1 MAQKPSIPKGTRDFS
16 PIEVAKR
23 QYIMSIIKKHFER
36 SGFQPIETPS
46 FENSETLMGKYG
58 EEGDRLIFK
67 ILNSGDFLEKYN
79 KFLIEIILDILS
91 SHISNLKENGFEFY
105 LGEKYNYF
113 INENLP
119 KIIKER
125 FNKIFGSENKINEI
139 QFSKDLWF
147 YLKNYTDTYSNI
159 EDLEKNE
166 KSVGVSIFGEF
177 YYKLGTKYVG
187 NYISEKALR
196 YDLTVPFAR
205 FVVQHQNELEF
216 PFKRYQ
222 IQPVW
227 RADRPQKGR
236 FREFYQCDAD
246 VVGSTSLWQEVEL
259 VQLYDAV
266 FSDLKVEGVTIK
278 INNRKILSGI
288 AEVIGASDKLIDF
301 TVALDKLDK
310 IGEDGVKAE
319 MLAKGISEEALFKVQ
334 PLFNFNGSLTEK
346 LNQLREL
353 LASSVE
359 GTKGVDE
366 LTFICE
372 TVEELGLKSATL
384 NLDVTL
390 ARGLNYYTGAIF
402 EVAAPETVKLGSIGG
417 GGRYDDLTGIFG
429 LKNMSGVG
437 ISFGLDRIY
446 LVIEELNVFP
456 ETVSNITDVLFLN
469 FGDNEAKYCLKVI
482 RDLREAGVN
491 AELYPDKAKMSKQFQ
506 FAEKKGI
513 KYAVIVGETEMQKN
527 IFALKNLHSGEQQ
540 NVTLQELKQT
550 LLK

>member
-23 QYIMSIIKKHFER
+23 QYIMSVIKKHFER

-67 ILNSGDFLEKYN
+67 ILNSGDFLAKTNEE
-79 KFLIEIILDILS
+79 FLQTKNS
-91 SHISNLKENGFEFY
+91 LK
-105 LGEKYNYF
+105 
-113 INENLP
+113 IT
-119 KIIKER
+119 
-125 FNKIFGSENKINEI
+125 S
-139 QFSKDLWF
+139 Q
-147 YLKNYTDTYSNI
+147 
-159 EDLEKNE
+159 
-166 KSVGVSIFGEF
+166 
-177 YYKLGTKYVG
+177 
-187 NYISEKALR
+187 ISEKALR

-319 MLAKGISEEALFKVQ
+319 MMAKGISEEALVKVQ

-353 LASSVE
+353 LSSSVE

-456 ETVSNITDVLFLN
+456 ETVSNVTDVLFLN

-491 AELYPDKAKMSKQFQ
+491 AELYPDKAKMAKQFQ

-513 KYAVIVGETEMQKN
+513 KYAVIVGETEMQQN
-527 IFALKNLHSGEQQ
+527 IFALKNLNSGEQQ
-540 NVTLQELKQT
+540 NVTLQELKQV